1 MKSSVLRWRCR
12 PPSRRGTANSNTSS
26 SAPCGTC
33 CRAPSS
39 IAASRGSACRSATG
53 SMASSAPKPESSS
66 TGFAVPRISS
76 IAARSTACLPRGVE
90 RKPGTCSI
98 LRSGG
103 RLMSPPEDSYGCAKG
118 FDFICASI
126 KAYRPREILDI
137 GCGVGTQLTA
147 PLAAAFPAI
156 RRPGVDKDARSLD
169 GARAHVGS
177 QNRSFV
183 SPAELPADHRFAL
196 VIASEVLEHVEDPGQ
211 FLRQLAARLTPS
223 GRLILTVPNGYGVFE
238 WMALAE
244 VLLNLSGIQAV
255 LRRLK
260 RRRMVPDESMPATL
274 ANSPHINFFS
284 FRELGR
290 LFTASGLVVD
300 RYRARTLLRGYLID
314 SI

>member
-1 MKSSVLRWRCR
+1 
-12 PPSRRGTANSNTSS
+12 
-26 SAPCGTC
+26 
-33 CRAPSS
+33 
-39 IAASRGSACRSATG
+39 
-53 SMASSAPKPESSS
+53 
-66 TGFAVPRISS
+66 
-76 IAARSTACLPRGVE
+76 
-90 RKPGTCSI
+90 
-98 LRSGG
+98 
-103 RLMSPPEDSYGCAKG
+103 MSPPEDSYGCAKR

-156 RRPGVDKDARSLD
+156 RITGVDKDARSLD
-169 GARAHVGS
+169 WARAHVAS
-177 QNRSFV
+177 QNLSFV

-290 LFTASGLVVD
+290 LFAASGLVVD
-300 RYRARTLLRGYLID
+300 RYRARTLLCGYLVD
-314 SI
+314 SFIRRDRLVAWNAGIADRLPAWCVSDWMFELRARHPTNSTAWRRNAWANWRKRLNERRWGIA